1 MKTYTIDFETY
12 YDNDFS
18 LSKMQV
24 AEYIY
29 HPLFEVIGVSVA
41 AGQGKPEWFTG
52 TKREIKKWL
61 QRFDWEN
68 AMCIAHNA
76 QFDGAILEWFFDI
89 HPKMYLCTMMG
100 VRPIV
105 TPFTGR
111 MSLASVAEYYGL
123 QSKGGFVAMVRGK
136 RRRDFSAEDMLN
148 YAIYCTGDVLICRDI
163 ARKIIP
169 ELGTSELKII
179 DQTIKKFT
187 RPKFELDL
195 GVLQER
201 LARHLLEKEALLAE
215 AGLTD
220 RKLLMSNESFA
231 AALLLLGVDPP
242 KKISPTTGKE
252 IYAFA
257 KTDQPMQALL
267 DHPNSKVAALAA
279 ARLGHKSTLEQT
291 RLERL
296 TALAEVVPGR
306 LLPVPLM
313 YYGAHTGRF
322 SGTGKINLQNLPSR
336 GEIGPALR
344 RALKAPKGYKV
355 IAGDLSQIEARLVAA
370 LARQDDLV
378 EQFANSED
386 VYVNFAAKSLYH
398 KSQSD
403 VSSSERFVGK
413 CAILQLGYQ
422 SGAWKFET
430 TMHNFGVDM
439 RQVNPE
445 YVVDTY
451 RNTFSQIK
459 NLWRILQKMLNRMQF
474 ADCNIALGPLIFEF
488 EKIRLPNG
496 MYIHYPG
503 LNKDSNDDWWYYK
516 GGEKNG
522 TLARIYG
529 GAMLENICQALAR
542 IIISAAEIRMSDRGV
557 PAQLQVHDELVY
569 VAKEEHVGPITKA
582 LEIALTAPVPWMPN
596 LPVACEIGVGDNYYE
611 AK

>member
-12 YDNDFS
+12 YDRDFS
-18 LSKMQV
+18 LSKLQTP
-24 AEYIY
+24 EYIY
-29 HPLFEVIGVSVA
+29 DPMFEVIGVAVA
-41 AGQGKPEWFTG
+41 DGANEPEWFTG
-52 TKREIKKWL
+52 TKAEIKTWL
-61 QRFDWEN
+61 QQFDWEN

-76 QFDGAILEWFFDI
+76 QFDGAILEWVFDI

-123 QSKGGFVAMVRGK
+123 QMKGTYVKTAMGK
-136 RRRDFSAEDMLN
+136 RRRDFSGEDMLQ
-148 YAIYCTGDVLICRDI
+148 YAVYCTGDVLICRDI
-163 ARKIIP
+163 AKKIIP
-169 ELGTSELKII
+169 MLGKSELKII
-179 DQTIKKFT
+179 DQTVKKFT
-187 RPKFELDL
+187 RPKFQIDI
-195 GVLQER
+195 GVVQER

-242 KKISPTTGKE
+242 TKISPTTGKE

-257 KTDQPMQALL
+257 KTDQPMQDLL

-291 RLERL
+291 RLERFISI
-296 TALAEVVPGR
+296 AEVVPGAR
-306 LLPVPLM
+306 LPVPLL

-370 LARQDDLV
+370 LANQDDLI
-378 EQFANSED
+378 EQFANKED

-398 KSQSD
+398 KMQNEI
-403 VSSSERFVGK
+403 SSSERFVGK

-422 SGAWKFET
+422 SGSWKFET

-439 RQVNPE
+439 AQVNPA
-445 YVVDTY
+445 YVVDQY
-451 RNTFSQIK
+451 RATFAQIK
-459 NLWRILQKMLNRMQF
+459 DLWYTLHKLLNRMQF
-474 ADCNIALGPLIFEF
+474 ADCNVTLGPLVFLH

-503 LNKDSNDDWWYYK
+503 LYRDANNDWWYYK
-516 GGEKNG
+516 GGKDSG
-522 TLARIYG
+522 IATKIYG

-569 VAKEEHVGPITKA
+569 VVKEEHVEPIKKA